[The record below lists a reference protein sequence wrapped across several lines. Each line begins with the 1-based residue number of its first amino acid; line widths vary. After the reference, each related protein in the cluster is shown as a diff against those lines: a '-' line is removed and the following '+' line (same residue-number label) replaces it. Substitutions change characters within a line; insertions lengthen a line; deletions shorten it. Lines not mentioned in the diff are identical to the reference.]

1 MNVMIKTQWSKFST
15 GRKFKSFLVEIVF
28 PSGGVDAA
36 EPKELYID
44 DKKVEPDF
52 DALYLEVRRV
62 EVYETTEVVKIYT

>member
-1 MNVMIKTQWSKFST
+1 MNVQIKTQWSEFST
-15 GRKFKSFLVEIVF
+15 GRKFDKFLVEIIF
-28 PSGGVDAA
+28 CSGAVDTA

-62 EVYETTEVVKIYT
+62 EVYEITEVVKIYT